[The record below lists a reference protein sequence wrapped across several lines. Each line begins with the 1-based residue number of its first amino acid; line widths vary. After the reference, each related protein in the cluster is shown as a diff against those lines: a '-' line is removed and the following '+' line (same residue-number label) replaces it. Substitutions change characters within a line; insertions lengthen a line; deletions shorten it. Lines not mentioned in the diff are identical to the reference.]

1 MVLLE
6 EKKIYFNKINRS
18 QTNAVSHFL
27 WMDPT
32 AFPWN
37 IPLMV
42 KYVSYTAGLSPVL
55 NSNKYLKSHGK
66 KITHYKV
73 VRSTLF

>member
-1 MVLLE
+1 
-6 EKKIYFNKINRS
+6 
-18 QTNAVSHFL
+18 
-27 WMDPT
+27 MDPT

-66 KITHYKV
+66 KKTHYKV